1 MTVLIKSKDV
11 GKYCIE
17 ITQEKHS
24 SSYTVSLY
32 AEIPSKTSQFRRY
45 EFIDSRSYPTKE
57 SANRRFNSLVRR
69 CRNEM

>member
-32 AEIPSKTSQFRRY
+32 AEIPSKTNQFSRH
-45 EFIDSRSYPTKE
+45 EFIDSRVYPTKE
-57 SANRRFNSLVRR
+57 GANRRFNLLVRR
-69 CRNEM
+69 CENDS